1 MMVRRNRRKTL
12 AEQIVE
18 HRKLNNISIPNDK
31 NKLFVSRKLRYYVDR
46 WKRKI
51 NFTETKP
58 LENNNSGN
66 FIYKMISR
74 INRNFESKDLSPSTK
89 SPYFVNRSTLGNV
102 HQDVLKRSEVHDT
115 SFEIAAAGSSTSKN
129 YELESK
135 DAKNSF
141 MKRIKSIF
149 KGSRTPSFPNEG
161 KPKKKVSW
169 RDGWFDR
176 NRSSSK
182 QQSQPKSAPNLE
194 EYSPDYVDLT
204 YGTAPAIKTF
214 SGKVNHVAEV
224 HSPYSLKEI
233 QSTSSGEHQKAL
245 LDETMGK
252 RMNSMNNSLKQN
264 SAIWSGSS
272 EREAINKNTIS
283 AVETKLISNSEQD
296 LQVKDEQETVLYGNS
311 KRYGYESDS
320 NTTRKIIYGNTE
332 RFTAEKK
339 IANGF
344 ETHDPSPDNSWND
357 SNNYKSTFNVIDG
370 HQNSPE
376 MQQPKT
382 QTVKENNS
390 EIKSTMFESKND
402 EVAKSANETI
412 QKKEDDIHGHEN
424 ISNMESVKLSFEK
437 SLENIVEKVMK
448 KYQTEKEAQN
458 SEESARN
465 NQNRSRSVPTRR
477 RIIVRPYRRPPS
489 PCDNCKHLSGKLDK
503 INTAYSNV
511 ELRNFVNWLTSGSE
525 DFGQA
530 SELLFAKDTFE

>member
-12 AEQIVE
+12 AQQIVE
-18 HRKLNNISIPNDK
+18 YRKLNNISIPKDI
-31 NKLFVSRKLRYYVDR
+31 NKQSRKLRYYVDQ

-66 FIYKMISR
+66 FIHKMISR
-74 INRNFESKDLSPSTK
+74 IARNFESKDLGPSTK
-89 SPYFVNRSTLGNV
+89 NPYFVNRSTLGNV
-102 HQDVLKRSEVHDT
+102 HQDMSKRSEVHDT

-135 DAKNSF
+135 DAKTSI

-149 KGSRTPSFPNEG
+149 KGSRTPSFQNEG

-182 QQSQPKSAPNLE
+182 QQSQTKSASNLE

-204 YGTAPAIKTF
+204 YGTALAIKTF
-214 SGKVNHVAEV
+214 SGRINHAAEV
-224 HSPYSLKEI
+224 YSPYSLKEI
-233 QSTSSGEHQKAL
+233 QSTSSDEHQKTL
-245 LDETMGK
+245 LDESIGK
-252 RMNSMNNSLKQN
+252 GMNSMNNSAKQD

-272 EREAINKNTIS
+272 ERETINKNTIS

-332 RFTAEKK
+332 RFTTEKK

-344 ETHDPSPDNSWND
+344 ETHDRSPANSWND
-357 SNNYKSTFNVIDG
+357 SNNYKSTLNVIDG

-382 QTVKENNS
+382 QIVKENNS

-402 EVAKSANETI
+402 EVAKSANETL
-412 QKKEDDIHGHEN
+412 QKKKEDDIHGHEN

-465 NQNRSRSVPTRR
+465 NRNRSRSVPTRR
-477 RIIVRPYRRPPS
+477 RIMVRPYRRPPS
-489 PCDNCKHLSGKLDK
+489 PCDNCRHLSGKLDK